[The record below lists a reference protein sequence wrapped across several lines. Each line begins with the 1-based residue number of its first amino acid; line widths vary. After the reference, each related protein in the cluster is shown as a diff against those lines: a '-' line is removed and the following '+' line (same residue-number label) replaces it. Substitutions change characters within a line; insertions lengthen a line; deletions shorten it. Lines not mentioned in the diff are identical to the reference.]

1 MLRSGHLCT
10 EERVVVGM
18 DFEGNTCGKQEEW
31 MVYMSAFLR
40 KMEEV
45 ENNSG
50 GITQEL
56 HEH

>member
-1 MLRSGHLCT
+1 M
-10 EERVVVGM
+10 VGM

-31 MVYMSAFLR
+31 MVYMSVFLR